1 MRKAETLHHWRGL
14 EPGQPVKAS
23 PVPYRHKGSTYD
35 QDGVRICGSREF
47 IDSVLSNLKTLLD
60 AENNRTRLGIVYKAS
75 TDRETGKELGGESW
89 NCYVQVHE
97 RGREAQMVN
106 ALLSR

>member
-1 MRKAETLHHWRGL
+1 MRKAETLQHWRGI

-23 PVPYRHKGSTYD
+23 PVPYKHTGTTYA
-35 QDGVRICGSREF
+35 QDGIRICGSREF
-47 IDSVLSNLKTLLD
+47 IDSVLSNIKTLLD
-60 AENNRTRLGIVYKAS
+60 AENNQTRLGIVYKAS
-75 TDRETGKELGGESW
+75 TDRETGEELGGESW

-106 ALLSR
+106 ALFSR